1 MHLFE
6 FSSLWNGLVHYILV
20 LFLCHGTPTY
30 MFFST
35 PSDHKNMVFKKGFD
49 QTLIKIYTQSILKV
63 LVNSHKLKDFTDIL
77 EVKDMHQRPFVKHD
91 EYFLTRG
98 RHVCIKVRTVDT
110 ILGNGHLHRM
120 EIIYPSSH
128 FSYKT
133 AQKMICSSV
142 IKMCEP
148 LIVRSFLI

>member
-1 MHLFE
+1 M
-6 FSSLWNGLVHYILV
+6 HYILV

-63 LVNSHKLKDFTDIL
+63 LVNSHKLKDFTGIL

-98 RHVCIKVRTVDT
+98 RHVCIKVRTGDT
-110 ILGNGHLHRM
+110 ILGRDVCVRL
-120 EIIYPSSH
+120 EIISSLSR
-128 FSYKT
+128 FVYKT
-133 AQKMICSSV
+133 AQKMSC
-142 IKMCEP
+142 
-148 LIVRSFLI
+148 